1 MTQDVPTGVS
11 VRRSSGIFGAQLKEL
26 RETAGFT
33 QEELAAIAGLSV
45 HAISAL
51 ERGERRRP
59 QVETVRALCAA
70 LDLAGPVRDALQ
82 ASARGPARAA
92 VEALHT
98 AASIPVPPTVL
109 LGREA
114 DLLNLSA
121 CLAEPDVRLV
131 TITGPGGVGKTRLA
145 LELARG
151 IAEKRTRVLFV
162 ALASIRSPSL
172 VAPAIAEALGVVD
185 ATAPDLPGRARVACD
200 GTATVLIL
208 DNFEHVM
215 DAAPLV
221 ADLLATVEALRIVAT
236 SRAPLRVRGE
246 REYALGPL
254 ALETNVETLQPADLG
269 RSPAVHLFMD
279 RARDVRPDIRLTSAN
294 LATVTAICQRLDAL
308 PLALEL
314 AASWIKV
321 LTPEDI
327 LRRLARD
334 VLGSPLG
341 ARDLPERQQ
350 TINATVAWSYQLLGR
365 GEQHV
370 FRRFGALPARFSID
384 AAVAVL
390 AGRKTSAPTI
400 DAAVD
405 AAAGL
410 IDKSLLVRVD
420 APAQTRPMFQML
432 ETVRAYATM
441 ELTARGEFDEASEG
455 LARYCADEA
464 FLASHGLFGAAQAE
478 WLDRVRD
485 DLESY
490 RAALTW
496 LIERGRPTEAADIAW
511 GLMYFWVIRG
521 HAVEGLQW
529 YERILTLTNLPA
541 VPESRVLVGAAM
553 MWYSLGELTAA
564 RTSLT
569 RALQLAE
576 SARNTEAIAQAAH
589 LLGHVEH
596 ALGNPTAARA
606 LFARSVEGFR
616 ELGILWGIGNSL
628 NGLAKVAIM
637 NGDALE
643 AERLLDEAASVLRHS
658 SPWFL
663 ALVLFRR
670 ATLAVQRRDA
680 NEAIALAR
688 ESLILFRELKDTFGI
703 VYALAPLAAA
713 TAINGDDLW
722 AARILGAR
730 DAVTDRTGA
739 TVVDRGVRDLGE
751 SAERAVRA
759 RLTPERWGR
768 AYAAGRTTSIDS
780 LLNDI
785 EHLAVDSRTARSHG
799 ASSIPRA
806 PGISRDSTTALAG

>member
-511 GLMYFWVIRG
+511 GLMALGDPRPRRRRLAVVRTDSDADEPPSRSGVESAGRRRDDVVLARRTHGCAHQSHARPPAGRKRPEHRSDRAGRAPVGTRG
-521 HAVEGLQW
+521 TCPRQPD
-529 YERILTLTNLPA
+529 RRP
-541 VPESRVLVGAAM
+541 RVLRQERGGLSRAGD
-553 MWYSLGELTAA
+553 SLG
-564 RTSLT
+564 
-569 RALQLAE
+569 
-576 SARNTEAIAQAAH
+576 H
-589 LLGHVEH
+589 
-596 ALGNPTAARA
+596 
-606 LFARSVEGFR
+606 R
-616 ELGILWGIGNSL
+616 EF
-628 NGLAKVAIM
+628 
-637 NGDALE
+637 
-643 AERLLDEAASVLRHS
+643 AERPREGRHHE
-658 SPWFL
+658 
-663 ALVLFRR
+663 RR
-670 ATLAVQRRDA
+670 RPR
-680 NEAIALAR
+680 
-688 ESLILFRELKDTFGI
+688 GG
-703 VYALAPLAAA
+703 AP
-713 TAINGDDLW
+713 
-722 AARILGAR
+722 
-730 DAVTDRTGA
+730 
-739 TVVDRGVRDLGE
+739 
-751 SAERAVRA
+751 
-759 RLTPERWGR
+759 
-768 AYAAGRTTSIDS
+768 
-780 LLNDI
+780 
-785 EHLAVDSRTARSHG
+785 
-799 ASSIPRA
+799 PR
-806 PGISRDSTTALAG
+806 